1 MTGTGHVAA
10 VSNGG
15 MAWYL
20 IFSPWRVSALAFTL
34 LLPAATRSAAYQQ
47 PVQQSDPGI
56 GNQGIGNG
64 LKLTAAQEKDS
75 YEIYSMLLRAEMP
88 PQWNITAWAIKQETQ
103 TYPNFATVNGG
114 LDVCLQP
121 AKDQESIYL
130 PLIDDYVAKNRK
142 KPALDRKFDL
152 PQYALIEPADIQAI
166 QQRRRTASGF
176 PYNASV
182 IFHVSAVGFSRDGT
196 RALVYVGHDCGGLC
210 GGGRYHLLVK
220 KDGQWQVDREYRG
233 LTCTWAS

>member
-20 IFSPWRVSALAFTL
+20 TSSPCRVSALAFTL
-34 LLPAATRSAAYQQ
+34 LLPTATRSPAYQQ

-56 GNQGIGNG
+56 GNQGIGNQGSGNG

-75 YEIYSMLLRAEMP
+75 YEIYSMLLRTEMP

-103 TYPNFATVNGG
+103 TYPSFATVNGG

-121 AKDQESIYL
+121 AKESGIH
-130 PLIDDYVAKNRK
+130 PSA
-142 KPALDRKFDL
+142 
-152 PQYALIEPADIQAI
+152 AD
-166 QQRRRTASGF
+166 
-176 PYNASV
+176 
-182 IFHVSAVGFSRDGT
+182 
-196 RALVYVGHDCGGLC
+196 
-210 GGGRYHLLVK
+210 
-220 KDGQWQVDREYRG
+220 
-233 LTCTWAS
+233 